1 LFDAV
6 HDPLKD
12 RSIAIVNPPTA
23 LHTHLRT
30 NMFYEHLDVVHKI
43 LGRGDQEAVLF
54 EVGKVYLKKVGNES
68 QPPHKPDFPYLE
80 NRQLTA
86 VFASKK
92 KHWDYYHV
100 KGVLENYFDELG
112 VKNVTYN
119 KVNTFPYSTAAEIK
133 QGDIILGTV
142 GKVNTSISRG
152 VFHID
157 EDVFAF
163 VLDIQAVTDAKKE
176 MKSYVPYS
184 QYPAVTMDMSVLID
198 TKVQAGDLL
207 SKISEV
213 GGELVRDVKISD
225 VFEKE
230 GQGRSILF
238 SIQYQSKEKNLTTDE
253 VNQLHKKIGEQLQTS
268 FNAAIRGQK

>member
-1 LFDAV
+1 
-6 HDPLKD
+6 
-12 RSIAIVNPPTA
+12 
-23 LHTHLRT
+23 
-30 NMFYEHLDVVHKI
+30 
-43 LGRGDQEAVLF
+43 
-54 EVGKVYLKKVGNES
+54 
-68 QPPHKPDFPYLE
+68 
-80 NRQLTA
+80 
-86 VFASKK
+86 
-92 KHWDYYHV
+92 
-100 KGVLENYFDELG
+100 
-112 VKNVTYN
+112 
-119 KVNTFPYSTAAEIK
+119 
-133 QGDIILGTV
+133 
-142 GKVNTSISRG
+142 
-152 VFHID
+152 
-157 EDVFAF
+157 